1 MNHLLRSANDLMK
14 NAQIPWAICG
24 GFALD
29 LFLEKELRIHSDI
42 DICVFEKDREQI
54 LEYMLQN
61 NWHVFE
67 FRGGGKVSP
76 LDGTLSSEV
85 GRNFMCTNG
94 ECDIVKFYPCE
105 EEGLLWYEFFHTG
118 MKEFNYLEFLFNVT
132 NEKYFVF
139 NQKHDIKREISKAVL
154 FSNGIPYLALE
165 IVLLFKASRSENAEY
180 QYDFEQT
187 YEYMDEEQK
196 MWFCRSMDALYP
208 NGHKWRLGEVQYE

>member
-1 MNHLLRSANDLMK
+1 MNHLLRSANNLMK
-14 NAQIPWAICG
+14 YAHIPWAICG

-61 NWHVFE
+61 NWRVFE
-67 FRGGGKVSP
+67 FRGGGKVCP

-132 NEKYFVF
+132 NEEYFVF
-139 NQKHDIKREISKAVL
+139 DQKHDIKREISKAVL
-154 FSNGIPYLALE
+154 FSNGIPYLAPE

-180 QYDFEQT
+180 QYDFVQT
-187 YEYMDEEQK
+187 YAHMNEEQK
-196 MWFCRSMDALYP
+196 KWFGRNMDLLYP
-208 NGHKWRLGEVQYE
+208 DGHSWRVESR